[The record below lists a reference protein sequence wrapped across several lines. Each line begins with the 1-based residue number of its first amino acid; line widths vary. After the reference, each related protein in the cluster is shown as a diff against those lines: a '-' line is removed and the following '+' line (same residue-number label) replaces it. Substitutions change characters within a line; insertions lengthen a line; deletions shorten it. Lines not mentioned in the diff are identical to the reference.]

1 MNESLLNRILKDHKR
16 RTRSLALILCLSM
29 IVSLGTFAGF
39 HKTAIAKVY
48 TREVLDCPYAREGAE
63 PVAHVHNDDCYEGE
77 TLVCTL
83 PEREAHTHDD
93 TCYAESRMLSCGLEE
108 NPGHQHSEEC
118 FDENGELICQIPEGE
133 GAHVHTDDCY
143 TIERALVCNQ
153 PELPVHIHDAGCF
166 RTEEITVDEPEET
179 AASEQAVSTV
189 PEMPV
194 SDPNADLETVEDW
207 NREFENLELSGNW
220 ARDLVLV
227 AATQQGRGESPN
239 NFEAVL
245 NDAGDAWVRHG
256 YTRYGAWYGY
266 PYAEWDAMF
275 VSFCLR
281 YAGIPVENVPNNPTA
296 AFMAESFSMGGL
308 FAGRDYIPA
317 AGDLIFFD
325 TVDDEIT
332 NIDHMGIVYHVD
344 AEDGTINTV
353 EGDRADIVATFGY
366 YLNDEQIVGY
376 GILPQNP
383 NYVPNE
389 DENTDNTDEAL
400 DGLIFMTTDEEE
412 EKQEETT
419 SAEEA
424 PVPEVPMPAQSWERT
439 AGGIKVT
446 VEAPEG
452 AFPENTQIAVTP
464 VNGNSLKDTVSD
476 AVDGEILEVQ
486 AVDITFFT
494 AEGREIE
501 PATAI
506 RVVMT
511 PAETQNAEEKANVVH
526 VNIEQQTAELIEQA
540 EGTEADN
547 SEVVFDAEA
556 FTIYAIVY
564 TVDFE
569 YEVNGK
575 TFTSSMPGA
584 EDMPLSE
591 IVKGLGIVDEEELET
606 FLSKIVSVTST
617 NEEVAVVTED
627 RSVRVLKD
635 GDAQIV
641 ITMQDGAKF
650 KLDVKAEGETSI
662 EAENVAIS
670 TINDLYLPEKAE
682 AKAEVVDGEE
692 AIAAVQRETGEETE
706 YTVFDISLENVTAED
721 YKEGFKVEVALESNI
736 NGKNFRL
743 YHVHDGETTDIT
755 ESLKLEGP
763 VDENGV
769 CNVSSFSF
777 HTDGFSE
784 FVLSYTVDFHWE
796 VNGKVY
802 EFSIPGGGFISLEH
816 IVEALGLG
824 TDTNE
829 YTEAELDDASDADST
844 EATEGADVA
853 ETGAVAYNEAIQLNE
868 IGVSE
873 ATKQFVA
880 DVVSVEF
887 SSPEL
892 VWVGKINEAATVG
905 GLKEAN
911 ELEVEYSADLT
922 EEQIAEIN
930 AQTVEAGDWALV
942 SVRPFVSEESL
953 TVTMEN
959 GDSFTIR
966 VTDGQIR
973 KTVID
978 AKGDTWEIMVT
989 YGDDAQIPDGAELNV
1004 REILPTDEEY
1014 EALYNSAAAEA
1025 CSDAEKQ
1032 GIGMPVP
1039 SGARLFDI
1047 EILGEDGKIEPSAP
1061 VQVSIRLVGAADAD
1075 YTAVV
1080 HFGVD
1085 GAKALTAQTSEVPA
1099 PEMQQPETEA
1109 PEEKMPETRKAAEN
1123 TANETVT
1130 TEVVFQADSFSVY
1143 TVVNVTDFGS
1153 IAVSDKK
1160 YALVT
1165 GIANDPGA
1173 TTGYSETWG
1182 RDYFTI
1188 IVNAHAMSDQH
1199 FLDGQNRVDGF
1210 QVQPVHA
1217 YEDGG
1222 VSYVGGSPAQW
1233 QFESAGNGKYY
1244 LSVNGKYLQRFNKG
1258 NNNDHQWGWEARLV
1272 DNRNEATQ
1280 LSINVNSD
1288 GTILIHDGGFY
1299 LHNDGT
1305 GEWAKRVFKF
1315 RNDNEVNTNSAA
1327 YRFRVCEESELFD
1340 SFAAR
1345 KVSIQDLTV
1354 NDGFLIYRKFEDSQG
1369 NEQLYALAS
1378 DGTFVRVYD
1387 GGDTVYW
1394 RETDKNLYWNYR
1406 LEGGYYSIYSTD
1418 PETDETVYINP
1429 MHSEPSQTIST
1440 EPSRLTLIGK
1450 DNGEYGTA
1458 LENWDQTAYDYA
1470 GLHVTLNDQGVPVLS
1485 TGTRVAGTSDEFLF
1499 AVASN
1504 MPADAAEKV
1513 ETVDSEALGIHIT
1526 VFDYGRDDYEY
1537 NAGDKLDSMADVVAS
1552 NRDVANSYQPHQA
1565 NALVKPYLES
1575 GLPSGTTTGAMTGLF
1590 TPGGSAVTYSQSGV
1604 TNLFL
1609 KSYYDESGMFRYRS
1623 EDNFAYLG
1631 KNGNTSFTVYRQA
1644 ATPYPYDT
1652 APGHTYYTHGHYMPF
1667 NDIDMTTNVSRLMN
1681 QYGNDYQNGQAV
1693 GELPVGDGR
1702 TYEDIYGTQ
1711 GIPNFF
1717 TGLKMEA
1724 DFTQLKDGRLEN
1736 GDPMV
1741 FKFTG
1746 DDDMWVY
1753 IDGVLVLDIGGIHEP
1768 LSGTI
1773 DFSTGN
1779 VNNPTGSSLA
1789 GEKTLYQIFM
1799 AVLNNSSTPQDVKDR
1814 INAITWKD
1822 VNGDG
1827 TPDTFADYTN
1837 HDFKAFY
1844 MERGAGASNL
1854 DIQFNL
1860 KVVRPGEVV
1869 VEKQVPEG
1877 VDPRFVNQKYKFQ
1890 ATFKDYTK
1898 NDEIKP
1904 LYVGATY
1911 GTEQENIACTAVFYK
1926 DRKDDEGNPVPVTVD
1941 ENGCFTLKAGE
1952 AAVFMIEDKK
1962 IEYTIKEVEIN
1973 SEQTRQVEINGQV
1986 VTVSEST
1993 AEAAYARV
2001 QDRSQLKYKN
2011 HPYLQNLNITKHL
2024 LPEGTQAGSGDVFEF
2039 RVYLEST
2046 VEVEGAMVRQ
2056 LIPYSYGPY
2065 YVTKEVNGVT
2075 HYYTLT
2081 GTNNAP
2087 VDKGTD
2093 PVVCSTTGRSGSI
2106 NSIPP
2111 EYTVVIPNLAVGTHF
2126 YVEERR
2132 DNIPAG
2138 FVFDHEELV
2147 EETYD
2152 LQTLGSDDDI
2162 ISRILARD
2170 EQDHQAFDPETIGR
2184 IKKGLD
2190 AKSEVYNKKVCV
2202 NVQKQWLRMNGQPY
2216 TLEEARQLPGSTDA
2230 VITAELWKKQ
2240 TAQETGGE
2248 TEAPVTVTF
2257 MVNTTEDSEYRQVS
2271 VPVTIKKDSTLEFSL
2286 GARGTSQAQEIHTDP
2301 EHSVSRSSVS
2311 SNPKITYSNGRQKD
2325 KWSKYT
2331 ISGIAENTT
2340 VYATFDAAKVS
2351 DDFVGLYI
2359 ASMEEP
2365 GASAT
2370 PVEEKVA
2377 DITLNNGND
2386 WMQQI
2391 PMEQGYTYFLMNV
2404 VETGL
2409 ESYTHQYSFISAP
2422 AVTTD
2427 QDGNL
2432 ILAVANKYRE
2442 PINITVEKVWSPALS
2457 GDEEDN
2463 AYVTVEL
2470 HRYAKKTK
2478 GVFEVV
2484 LKDNYGAPI
2493 EGAVFK
2499 LYKDGVA
2506 QEQDYTTD
2514 VNGRIAANNLEPGTY
2529 YFKQI
2534 STPEGYSMSD
2544 SAPQTEEFA
2553 VKDNQ
2558 TVPQEKHCE
2567 LQNQALE
2574 TNGVAT
2580 LTLLDNKGSPIPGA
2594 KYNLLKREGSQEE
2607 VIREGLLTDANGTI
2621 TVSQLRAG
2629 TYYFFETEPPAAYKL
2644 PDNWQD
2650 TDFTVLEHPGT
2661 VQYFNLSMTNDLKG
2675 KGYVEVTLTG
2685 PGGQAVSGAMF
2696 ELYRGSEKQAEGST
2710 GPDGKL
2716 TFGDPERLA
2725 AGTYT
2730 VKQVTS
2736 DAELLPAGAPQ
2747 EFTILE
2753 NGDPDQKK
2761 ELSFTNPYRGKGTAT
2776 VTLTRKDN
2784 GAPISGATFELYKD
2798 GSLFVTK
2805 TTDTNGQL
2813 TFGDPDK
2820 LTAGNYSIKQVS
2832 TEEGLEPVITNDSFA
2847 ILENGNPN
2855 QTHSWTVQ
2863 NEANAGN
2870 VTIKLWKKQGLGQY
2884 NWEKVGNDYINL
2896 KLGKT
2901 YSFTAELNPG
2911 LYPEHC
2917 WFLLDESEN
2926 NYNRDLQAYELTG
2939 ISGAGTWDSTTNTYH
2954 FTITPEKD
2962 NTTYSYVL
2970 ATDWGSND
2978 IKSITMDE
2986 GSRSVANGARMT
2998 VNNAASAPQ
3007 SMLNVN
3013 RSASSA
3019 ESSSVQIHSAS
3030 GAVFASAPARNAV
3043 VSPSG
3048 PPSDDYIVD
3057 STFTETYTIRKSDNW
3072 QHVFENL
3079 DKYDLDE
3086 NPYYYYVVETECVP
3100 DTYHLVSYGND
3111 NLTDTGTITVTNQK
3125 EQKGSL
3131 SVTKSMS
3138 GLDPEAATEK
3148 IYQIGV
3154 KDSEGKYYSLD
3165 GLVADS
3171 SPYYVTF
3178 TSNETKT
3185 WNNLPAGSYTVEE
3198 NQTAAEVEG
3207 YTLAVS
3213 GTESISVTGGGTS
3226 STTVTNTYTRNPGDL
3241 ELTKKVSGDGAE
3253 TDKEFEFTIDLT
3265 APNGKTLA
3273 ETYQYTR
3280 TGVDGAQTLTLVRT
3294 DDNTK
3299 ASVTDIKLKANEVYT
3314 IIGLPAGTS
3323 YKITES
3329 DYSDDGYSASTTSA
3343 DPLEGTITGGTKAKE
3358 SVEVTNTF
3366 SKGGLTVEKA
3376 IRGKGADPDAD
3387 FDFQVTINRR
3397 NHASGNHGTY
3407 KIGNDEYPVT
3417 FTDGTAV
3424 VTFKLKGGEKAEF
3437 SDLQENASFVVEETS
3452 ADQNGYETTVT
3463 STGGTVTGKTVTGK
3477 IGTEVAITA
3486 VYTNTRETTTVE
3498 AVKEWKTGEQ
3508 TVNWPEDV
3516 DKIEFTLY
3524 KTVNGQTSAVST
3536 ADVAEITNPVEI
3548 NSATEGKKAVWSN
3561 LPTRYLVEG
3570 TWYDATYTVKETRIV
3585 YNEKSGKAEAERE
3598 VTVDIAAT
3606 ANAEQAQG
3614 SHQFTVTNE
3623 LEPISIHVTKEWKN
3637 KDDQILDGTTGKEI
3651 PSGAKVTF
3659 TLYNGDNAV
3668 TISKEE
3674 GGQTVTINRS
3684 VDLSGT
3690 DATSDGTVN
3699 PTTED
3704 YEVNWV
3710 AYFTNL
3716 PKYDADGKIIEY
3728 TVRESGTW
3736 TGYEVSGSNNATND
3750 GKITNKEK
3758 TVTLDI
3764 LKVQKNKETPL
3775 ENATFKL
3782 WKIDGES
3789 SILSKNS
3796 TTEQTSS
3803 TNAQGKAS
3811 FGNLTIGYYII
3822 TETNPPAGYVI
3833 TGDDSFY
3840 IEVTDNGINLLIKG
3854 EGAPSSWTK
3863 NAVTYGNVK
3872 TFTAATTD
3880 SNAQAKVENT
3890 PGTAL
3895 PMTGGS
3901 GTGLFTILGSILI
3914 AGAGLLLWRRRRLI

>member
-1 MNESLLNRILKDHKR
+1 M
-16 RTRSLALILCLSM
+16 
-29 IVSLGTFAGF
+29 
-39 HKTAIAKVY
+39 
-48 TREVLDCPYAREGAE
+48 
-63 PVAHVHNDDCYEGE
+63 
-77 TLVCTL
+77 
-83 PEREAHTHDD
+83 
-93 TCYAESRMLSCGLEE
+93 
-108 NPGHQHSEEC
+108 
-118 FDENGELICQIPEGE
+118 
-133 GAHVHTDDCY
+133 
-143 TIERALVCNQ
+143 
-153 PELPVHIHDAGCF
+153 
-166 RTEEITVDEPEET
+166 
-179 AASEQAVSTV
+179 
-189 PEMPV
+189 
-194 SDPNADLETVEDW
+194 
-207 NREFENLELSGNW
+207 
-220 ARDLVLV
+220 
-227 AATQQGRGESPN
+227 
-239 NFEAVL
+239 
-245 NDAGDAWVRHG
+245 
-256 YTRYGAWYGY
+256 
-266 PYAEWDAMF
+266 
-275 VSFCLR
+275 
-281 YAGIPVENVPNNPTA
+281 
-296 AFMAESFSMGGL
+296 
-308 FAGRDYIPA
+308 
-317 AGDLIFFD
+317 
-325 TVDDEIT
+325 
-332 NIDHMGIVYHVD
+332 
-344 AEDGTINTV
+344 
-353 EGDRADIVATFGY
+353 
-366 YLNDEQIVGY
+366 
-376 GILPQNP
+376 
-383 NYVPNE
+383 
-389 DENTDNTDEAL
+389 
-400 DGLIFMTTDEEE
+400 
-412 EKQEETT
+412 
-419 SAEEA
+419 
-424 PVPEVPMPAQSWERT
+424 
-439 AGGIKVT
+439 
-446 VEAPEG
+446 
-452 AFPENTQIAVTP
+452 
-464 VNGNSLKDTVSD
+464 
-476 AVDGEILEVQ
+476 
-486 AVDITFFT
+486 
-494 AEGREIE
+494 
-501 PATAI
+501 
-506 RVVMT
+506 
-511 PAETQNAEEKANVVH
+511 
-526 VNIEQQTAELIEQA
+526 
-540 EGTEADN
+540 
-547 SEVVFDAEA
+547 
-556 FTIYAIVY
+556 
-564 TVDFE
+564 
-569 YEVNGK
+569 
-575 TFTSSMPGA
+575 
-584 EDMPLSE
+584 
-591 IVKGLGIVDEEELET
+591 
-606 FLSKIVSVTST
+606 
-617 NEEVAVVTED
+617 
-627 RSVRVLKD
+627 
-635 GDAQIV
+635 
-641 ITMQDGAKF
+641 
-650 KLDVKAEGETSI
+650 
-662 EAENVAIS
+662 
-670 TINDLYLPEKAE
+670 
-682 AKAEVVDGEE
+682 
-692 AIAAVQRETGEETE
+692 
-706 YTVFDISLENVTAED
+706 
-721 YKEGFKVEVALESNI
+721 
-736 NGKNFRL
+736 
-743 YHVHDGETTDIT
+743 
-755 ESLKLEGP
+755 
-763 VDENGV
+763 
-769 CNVSSFSF
+769 
-777 HTDGFSE
+777 
-784 FVLSYTVDFHWE
+784 
-796 VNGKVY
+796 
-802 EFSIPGGGFISLEH
+802 
-816 IVEALGLG
+816 
-824 TDTNE
+824 
-829 YTEAELDDASDADST
+829 
-844 EATEGADVA
+844 
-853 ETGAVAYNEAIQLNE
+853 
-868 IGVSE
+868 
-873 ATKQFVA
+873 
-880 DVVSVEF
+880 
-887 SSPEL
+887 
-892 VWVGKINEAATVG
+892 
-905 GLKEAN
+905 
-911 ELEVEYSADLT
+911 
-922 EEQIAEIN
+922 
-930 AQTVEAGDWALV
+930 EAGDWALI
-942 SVRPFVSEESL
+942 SVQPFTSEETL
-953 TVTMEN
+953 TVTMKN
-959 GDSFTIR
+959 GEQFLVK
-966 VTDGQIR
+966 VTDAQIK

-978 AKGDTWEIMVT
+978 ARGDTWEITVT
-989 YGDDAQIPDGAELNV
+989 YDENAQIPDGAELNV

-1075 YTAVV
+1075 YTSVV

-1085 GAKALTAQTSEVPA
+1085 GAKALTAQTSEIPA
-1099 PEMQQPETEA
+1099 PEMQQPDTEA
-1109 PEEKMPETRKAAEN
+1109 PEEEMPETRKAAKD
-1123 TANETVT
+1123 TASESVAK
-1130 TEVVFQADSFSVY
+1130 EVIFQADSFSVY
-1143 TVVNVTDFGS
+1143 TVVNVTDISS
-1153 IAVSDKK
+1153 IAASDKK

-1280 LSINVNSD
+1280 LSIDVNSD

-1299 LHNDGT
+1299 LHNDGN
-1305 GEWAKRVFKF
+1305 GEWATRVFKF
-1315 RNDNEVNTNSAA
+1315 TNQGVNTSSAA

-1345 KVSIQDLTV
+1345 KVSVQDLTV
-1354 NDGFLIYRKFEDSQG
+1354 NDRFLIYRKFEDSQG

-1406 LEGGYYSIYSTD
+1406 MEGGYYSIYSTN
-1418 PETDETVYINP
+1418 PATGETVYINP
-1429 MHSEPSQTIST
+1429 MHSDPSQTITT

-1499 AVASN
+1499 AVAST
-1504 MPADAAEKV
+1504 MPADAAERV

-1526 VFDYGRDDYEY
+1526 MFDYGRDDYEY

-1717 TGLKMEA
+1717 TGMKMEA

-1773 DFSTGN
+1773 DFSTGK

-1799 AVLNNSSTPQDVKDR
+1799 DVLNNSSTPQDVKDR

-1822 VNGDG
+1822 VDGDG

-1877 VDPRFVNQKYKFQ
+1877 VDPRFVNQEYKFQ
-1890 ATFKDYTK
+1890 ATFKDYTN
-1898 NDEIKP
+1898 NDEVKP

-1926 DRKDDEGNPVPVTVD
+1926 DRKDDEGNPVPVLVD

-1952 AAVFMIEDKK
+1952 AAVFMIADKK

-1986 VTVSEST
+1986 VTVSEGT

-2046 VEVEGAMVRQ
+2046 VEVEGETVRQ

-2087 VDKGTD
+2087 EDKGTT

-2147 EETYD
+2147 EGTYD
-2152 LQTLGSDDDI
+2152 AQTLGSDDDI

-2170 EQDHQAFDPETIGR
+2170 EKDHQAFDPETIGR
-2184 IKKGLD
+2184 IKKGVD

-2216 TLEEARQLPGSTDA
+2216 TLEEARQLPGSTNA

-2301 EHSVSRSSVS
+2301 EYSVSRSSVS

-2365 GASAT
+2365 GASEA

-2457 GDEEDN
+2457 GDEEN
-2463 AYVTVEL
+2463 SAYVTVEL

-2553 VKDNQ
+2553 VEDNQ

-2580 LTLLDNKGSPIPGA
+2580 LTLLDNNGDPIQGA
-2594 KYNLLKREGSQEE
+2594 KYNLIKREGSQ
-2607 VIREGLLTDANGTI
+2607 R
-2621 TVSQLRAG
+2621 
-2629 TYYFFETEPPAAYKL
+2629 
-2644 PDNWQD
+2644 
-2650 TDFTVLEHPGT
+2650 
-2661 VQYFNLSMTNDLKG
+2661 
-2675 KGYVEVTLTG
+2675 
-2685 PGGQAVSGAMF
+2685 
-2696 ELYRGSEKQAEGST
+2696 
-2710 GPDGKL
+2710 
-2716 TFGDPERLA
+2716 
-2725 AGTYT
+2725 
-2730 VKQVTS
+2730 
-2736 DAELLPAGAPQ
+2736 
-2747 EFTILE
+2747 
-2753 NGDPDQKK
+2753 NGD
-2761 ELSFTNPYRGKGTAT
+2761 
-2776 VTLTRKDN
+2776 
-2784 GAPISGATFELYKD
+2784 
-2798 GSLFVTK
+2798 
-2805 TTDTNGQL
+2805 
-2813 TFGDPDK
+2813 
-2820 LTAGNYSIKQVS
+2820 
-2832 TEEGLEPVITNDSFA
+2832 
-2847 ILENGNPN
+2847 
-2855 QTHSWTVQ
+2855 
-2863 NEANAGN
+2863 
-2870 VTIKLWKKQGLGQY
+2870 QG
-2884 NWEKVGNDYINL
+2884 
-2896 KLGKT
+2896 
-2901 YSFTAELNPG
+2901 
-2911 LYPEHC
+2911 
-2917 WFLLDESEN
+2917 
-2926 NYNRDLQAYELTG
+2926 R
-2939 ISGAGTWDSTTNTYH
+2939 
-2954 FTITPEKD
+2954 
-2962 NTTYSYVL
+2962 
-2970 ATDWGSND
+2970 
-2978 IKSITMDE
+2978 
-2986 GSRSVANGARMT
+2986 
-2998 VNNAASAPQ
+2998 
-3007 SMLNVN
+3007 
-3013 RSASSA
+3013 
-3019 ESSSVQIHSAS
+3019 
-3030 GAVFASAPARNAV
+3030 
-3043 VSPSG
+3043 
-3048 PPSDDYIVD
+3048 PSDG
-3057 STFTETYTIRKSDNW
+3057 RKR
-3072 QHVFENL
+3072 
-3079 DKYDLDE
+3079 
-3086 NPYYYYVVETECVP
+3086 P
-3100 DTYHLVSYGND
+3100 D
-3111 NLTDTGTITVTNQK
+3111 
-3125 EQKGSL
+3125 
-3131 SVTKSMS
+3131 
-3138 GLDPEAATEK
+3138 
-3148 IYQIGV
+3148 
-3154 KDSEGKYYSLD
+3154 
-3165 GLVADS
+3165 
-3171 SPYYVTF
+3171 
-3178 TSNETKT
+3178 
-3185 WNNLPAGSYTVEE
+3185 
-3198 NQTAAEVEG
+3198 
-3207 YTLAVS
+3207 
-3213 GTESISVTGGGTS
+3213 
-3226 STTVTNTYTRNPGDL
+3226 
-3241 ELTKKVSGDGAE
+3241 
-3253 TDKEFEFTIDLT
+3253 
-3265 APNGKTLA
+3265 
-3273 ETYQYTR
+3273 
-3280 TGVDGAQTLTLVRT
+3280 
-3294 DDNTK
+3294 
-3299 ASVTDIKLKANEVYT
+3299 
-3314 IIGLPAGTS
+3314 
-3323 YKITES
+3323 
-3329 DYSDDGYSASTTSA
+3329 
-3343 DPLEGTITGGTKAKE
+3343 
-3358 SVEVTNTF
+3358 
-3366 SKGGLTVEKA
+3366 
-3376 IRGKGADPDAD
+3376 
-3387 FDFQVTINRR
+3387 
-3397 NHASGNHGTY
+3397 HG
-3407 KIGNDEYPVT
+3407 
-3417 FTDGTAV
+3417 
-3424 VTFKLKGGEKAEF
+3424 
-3437 SDLQENASFVVEETS
+3437 
-3452 ADQNGYETTVT
+3452 
-3463 STGGTVTGKTVTGK
+3463 
-3477 IGTEVAITA
+3477 ITA
-3486 VYTNTRETTTVE
+3486 
-3498 AVKEWKTGEQ
+3498 
-3508 TVNWPEDV
+3508 
-3516 DKIEFTLY
+3516 
-3524 KTVNGQTSAVST
+3524 
-3536 ADVAEITNPVEI
+3536 
-3548 NSATEGKKAVWSN
+3548 
-3561 LPTRYLVEG
+3561 
-3570 TWYDATYTVKETRIV
+3570 
-3585 YNEKSGKAEAERE
+3585 
-3598 VTVDIAAT
+3598 
-3606 ANAEQAQG
+3606 QG
-3614 SHQFTVTNE
+3614 GH
-3623 LEPISIHVTKEWKN
+3623 I
-3637 KDDQILDGTTGKEI
+3637 
-3651 PSGAKVTF
+3651 
-3659 TLYNGDNAV
+3659 
-3668 TISKEE
+3668 
-3674 GGQTVTINRS
+3674 
-3684 VDLSGT
+3684 
-3690 DATSDGTVN
+3690 
-3699 PTTED
+3699 
-3704 YEVNWV
+3704 
-3710 AYFTNL
+3710 
-3716 PKYDADGKIIEY
+3716 
-3728 TVRESGTW
+3728 
-3736 TGYEVSGSNNATND
+3736 
-3750 GKITNKEK
+3750 
-3758 TVTLDI
+3758 
-3764 LKVQKNKETPL
+3764 
-3775 ENATFKL
+3775 
-3782 WKIDGES
+3782 
-3789 SILSKNS
+3789 
-3796 TTEQTSS
+3796 
-3803 TNAQGKAS
+3803 
-3811 FGNLTIGYYII
+3811 
-3822 TETNPPAGYVI
+3822 
-3833 TGDDSFY
+3833 
-3840 IEVTDNGINLLIKG
+3840 
-3854 EGAPSSWTK
+3854 
-3863 NAVTYGNVK
+3863 
-3872 TFTAATTD
+3872 
-3880 SNAQAKVENT
+3880 
-3890 PGTAL
+3890 
-3895 PMTGGS
+3895 
-3901 GTGLFTILGSILI
+3901 
-3914 AGAGLLLWRRRRLI
+3914 LLL